1 MPNIHIIVK
10 RSAAQRS
17 AAQRSAAQRSAA
29 QRSAAQ
35 RSAAQRSA
43 AQRSAAQRSAAQRS
57 AAQRSAAQRSA
68 AQRSAAQRS
77 AAQRSAAQRSAAQRS
92 AAQRS
97 AAQRSA
103 AQRSAAQRS
112 AAQRSAAQRS
122 AAQRSAAQRSAA
134 QRSAAQRSAAQRSA
148 AQRSAAQRSAAQ
160 RSAAQRSAAQR
171 SAAQRSAA
179 QRSAAQRSAAQ
190 RSAAQRSAAQ
200 RSAAQRS
207 AAQIITYCILVLCY
221 LPSKAQSELSE
232 TDFDEKSIDQ
242 GITLKSLKSDTLI
255 GLPQL
260 IFVVTIDPSVASSAL
275 SLAYS
280 DYRKKTSAQ
289 AKEHQ
294 GNIAINGSFF
304 NMDTGE
310 PACFL
315 KINDTIRGVSRY
327 DLKPNY
333 FLDQL
338 DEAAVVVSPDNLLE
352 IIQKPSCG
360 GWESLDQ
367 YPDVM
372 VSGPLLVWDGKPVE
386 LDTIPFNRTRYA
398 RTGACTTTTGKM
410 VFFTVDG
417 GADQASGMTMHEFA
431 LLMESQDCEDGINLD
446 GGGSTTLWTQEQSVV
461 NHPTDNKAFDHYG
474 ERPVSSIILL
484 KKIYSEN

>member
-10 RSAAQRS
+10 RSAAQRRCRP
-17 AAQRSAAQRSAA
+17 AECRPAECRPAECRPAECRPAEC
-29 QRSAAQ
+29 
-35 RSAAQRSA
+35 
-43 AQRSAAQRSAAQRS
+43 
-57 AAQRSAAQRSA
+57 
-68 AQRSAAQRS
+68 
-77 AAQRSAAQRSAAQRS
+77 
-92 AAQRS
+92 
-97 AAQRSA
+97 
-103 AQRSAAQRS
+103 
-112 AAQRSAAQRS
+112 
-122 AAQRSAAQRSAA
+122 
-134 QRSAAQRSAAQRSA
+134 AQRSA

-242 GITLKSLKSDTLI
+242 GITLKSLKSDTLL
-255 GLPQL
+255 GLPQQ
-260 IFVVTIDPSVASSAL
+260 IFVVTIDPSVASSTL

-280 DYRKKTSAQ
+280 DYRKKTSDQ

-338 DEAAVVVSPDNLLE
+338 DDAAVVVTPGNSLK

-386 LDTIPFNRTRYA
+386 LDTIPFNCTRYA

-446 GGGSTTLWTQEQSVV
+446 GGGSTTLWTQEQNVV

-484 KKIYSEN
+484 KKIYREN